1 MSKLYASPLRVYL
14 LLGSLALVG
23 IYSGLHLP
31 ISLFPNSSKPKIGI
45 QVPYGNMTGEEF
57 LNAYGHRLEDQL
69 RDISTEKI
77 EVEKLD
83 ANYDSHNAHYT
94 LEFRWGAAPVAALK
108 EVQAVVNGFAAQ
120 LPQEIR
126 DSIGV
131 WTNGEGSGFLAISFY
146 SDTRSLDDLY
156 DLIEPILTPKLT
168 KVKDAQEPG
177 LWNPSGKEVRIVL
190 NPQAMGSLQLFPRD
204 IEAAVSSAL
213 GGRTGGS
220 VTIGINQLQ
229 IEMPRQISKVKDLG
243 EIPIPTPSGRSVHLA
258 EIAHVELGLKTM
270 NARSFKT
277 NGAPSLILYADPRPG
292 GNVKKMAED
301 ILEIVHKTMPK
312 LPPDVQY
319 RILVDPSQFIRSAVN
334 NVLQEVAIAALLA
347 VAVLFV
353 FIGSFRNVIT
363 AAIEIPLSMV
373 LAFILMRFSGMN
385 LNLISLGGLAL
396 SAGMNVDAS
405 VVVMENIFR
414 HFEMHKGPHDFAARS
429 RIITEAVRE
438 VQFPVIASTISSLV
452 VFLPLTFT
460 SDLSYAILGDLA
472 LAVVFSHGFSAFVA
486 LLLVPT
492 VRLQLMGTG
501 KEKTHHSPIEKW
513 LKKLDEG
520 YGRLLGA
527 FIKRPRLKFGIY
539 GGLAVLLGVL
549 AFSVLPHLP
558 REIIGKPDTDTIDL
572 YVNTQGNTLLK
583 QMELQMEEVERSVL
597 NEFGSHVRYTFNQIW
612 NPNAAGLMVRLT
624 NKKEMREV
632 WKAMEK
638 RFTNT
643 PQLQFN
649 VQPWN
654 PSELPIPNPP
664 DMLLSVRGGELE
676 DRRQVTKTIDDLLQE
691 KKVYPRLEMTP
702 YAGIERA
709 IFIEPHI
716 EQWAALQNGGA
727 RFTPSDLADV
737 VRVATNGRRIGY
749 YPMKGRL
756 TEVVLRYS
764 QGTIE
769 NAEDVGSF
777 PIGVG
782 SKLVPLRA
790 LAGIKIRQAQPS
802 IYREDE
808 RELFLIKGRNNN
820 DDSTA
825 VKAKSL
831 ADSRKL
837 VEEWQAKHSRSIQG
851 RPSPTVTFEDAAKDL
866 NEAIHQLGFAVALS
880 ILLIFLTL
888 VVQFGSFAEP
898 LLVLVSVPLG
908 FIGVL
913 VSLFVFRSTLSLN
926 SILGVILLN
935 GIAVA
940 NSIILVDFI
949 KRLVEQGQAPAQAAV
964 DAARK
969 RLRPILITSLTTGL
983 GMLPIALGLG
993 EGGRILQPLGIAVAG
1008 GLWVSMGLTLFLV
1021 PALQVSYLEWRSAR
1035 KGTTGESKW
1044 RFVQVWDGL
1053 HSRFRRP
1060 NLVPQMTTASI
1071 REEST

>member
-14 LLGSLALVG
+14 LLGSLALIG
-23 IYSGLHLP
+23 IYSGLRLP
-31 ISLFPNSSKPKIGI
+31 ISLFPNSSKPKVGI
-45 QVPYGNMTGEEF
+45 EIPYGNMTGEEF
-57 LNAYGHRLEDQL
+57 LNTYGRRLEEQV
-69 RDISTEKI
+69 RNISTEKI
-77 EVEKLD
+77 GVEKLE
-83 ANYDSHNAHYT
+83 ANYDSHNAHYNV
-94 LEFRWGAAPVAALK
+94 EFRWGVTPTAALK
-108 EVQAVVNGFAAQ
+108 EVQTVVNAFASQ
-120 LPQEIR
+120 LPQESR
-126 DSIGV
+126 DSIGI
-131 WTNGEGSGFLAISFY
+131 WSETRGSGFLALSFY
-146 SDTRSLDDLY
+146 SDKRSLDDLY

-168 KVKDAQEPG
+168 KVKDAQDPEI
-177 LWNPSGKEVRIVL
+177 WNPSRKEVRIEL

-204 IEAAVSSAL
+204 VETAVSSAL

-220 VTIGINQLQ
+220 VTIGLSQLQ
-229 IEMPRQISKVKDLG
+229 IEMPRQISKVNELG
-243 EIPIPTPSGRSVHLA
+243 KIPILTPSGRSVHLA
-258 EIAHVELGLKTM
+258 EIAHVDLGPKTM
-270 NARSFKT
+270 DARIFTT
-277 NGAPSLILYADPRPG
+277 NGAPSLILYAEPRPG
-292 GNVKKMAED
+292 GNVKKMSED
-301 ILEIVHKTMPK
+301 ILEIVRQTMPK
-312 LPPDVQY
+312 LPTDVQY
-319 RILVDPSQFIRSAVN
+319 RVIVDPSEFIRSAVN
-334 NVLQEVAIAALLA
+334 NVFHEVVIAALLA

-353 FIGSFRNVIT
+353 FIGSFRNVVT
-363 AAIEIPLSMV
+363 AAIEIPLSMI

-414 HFEMHKGPHDFAARS
+414 HFEMEKEKGPHDFAARLK
-429 RIITEAVRE
+429 IITAAVNE
-438 VQFPVIASTISSLV
+438 VRFPVIASTISSLV

-492 VRLQLMGTG
+492 VRLQLMGMG
-501 KEKTHHSPIEKW
+501 NEKTHHSPIEKW

-527 FIKRPRLKFGIY
+527 FIKRPKLKFAIY
-539 GGLAVLLGVL
+539 GGLALLLGVL
-549 AFSVLPHLP
+549 ALSVLPRLP
-558 REIIGKPDTDTIDL
+558 REIIGKPDTDWMTL
-572 YVNTQGNTLLK
+572 VVKTQGNTLLK
-583 QMELQMEEVERSVL
+583 QMELQMEEVEHSLL
-597 NEFGSHVRYTFNQIW
+597 NEFGTHIQYTFDQMWSPNQALF
-612 NPNAAGLMVRLT
+612 NGASQGQEGDARNLET
-624 NKKEMREV
+624 
-632 WKAMEK
+632 MEK

-643 PQLQFN
+643 PQLQFSVN
-649 VQPWN
+649 PWN

-664 DMLLSVRGGELE
+664 DMLLSVRGGELQE
-676 DRRQVTKTIDDLLQE
+676 RREVTQTIKDLLQE
-691 KKVYPRLEMTP
+691 KKAYPRLETTP

-709 IFIEPHI
+709 IFLEPHI
-716 EQWAALQNGGA
+716 EQWAALQSGGA
-727 RFTPSDLADV
+727 RFTPADLADV
-737 VRVATNGRRIGY
+737 IRVATNGRRIGY
-749 YPMKGRL
+749 YPIKGRL
-756 TEVVLRYS
+756 TEVVLRYA
-764 QGTIE
+764 QGTIQT
-769 NAEDVGSF
+769 AEDVGAF

-782 SKLVPLRA
+782 PKLIPLKA
-790 LAGIKIRQAQPS
+790 LAGIKIRQALPPFIARMSESFSQ
-802 IYREDE
+802 IR
-808 RELFLIKGRNNN
+808 GRNNT

-825 VKAKSL
+825 VKAASL
-831 ADSRKL
+831 AKPER
-837 VEEWQAKHSRSIQG
+837 WWRSG
-851 RPSPTVTFEDAAKDL
+851 EPNTRRPLRASQPTVTFEDAGKDL
-866 NEAIHQLGFAVALS
+866 NEAIRQLGFAVALS

-949 KRLVEQGQAPAQAAV
+949 KRLVEQGQSPAQAAV

-1021 PALQVSYLEWRSAR
+1021 PALQVSYLEWRLAR
-1035 KGTTGESKW
+1035 KTAPAKNWGFARSGRAS
-1044 RFVQVWDGL
+1044 FAPSSA
-1053 HSRFRRP
+1053 SRPFFRG
-1060 NLVPQMTTASI
+1060 
-1071 REEST
+1071 